1 MEIDKKLRDD
11 FRRLLREYGITTPET
26 DPLLAVLFRSLA
38 AQVEAVYQQAT
49 DIIPR
54 AVLDELIAGLGLP
67 ERGAQ
72 AAQSVTCYCI
82 KPGNGEYCENAHWR
96 RNWVSTT
103 WPFPRQAWEQTL
115 PAA

>member
-1 MEIDKKLRDD
+1 
-11 FRRLLREYGITTPET
+11 
-26 DPLLAVLFRSLA
+26 
-38 AQVEAVYQQAT
+38 
-49 DIIPR
+49 
-54 AVLDELIAGLGLP
+54 
-67 ERGAQ
+67 
-72 AAQSVTCYCI
+72 VTCYCI